1 LGLTKQ
7 LSLADIIKAEDH
19 IDEKVPTPEWG
30 EGTYI
35 TIRSMTGEARDA
47 YEMTLFAMDKTGEY
61 KQDLSNARAKLIAAC
76 AIGPDGKR
84 MFTSDDHIKA
94 LGSKNNA
101 VIDRIWQACQNLN
114 SIGKEQ
120 IDELLGN

>member
-1 LGLTKQ
+1 MGLNKQ

-19 IDEKVPTPEWG
+19 KDEKVPTPEWG

-47 YEMTLFAMDKTGEY
+47 YEMMLFNMDKTGEY

-76 AIGPDGKR
+76 AIGPDGRR
-84 MFTSDDHIKA
+84 MFTSDEHIKA
-94 LGSKNNA
+94 LGSKNSV
-101 VIDRIWQACQNLN
+101 VIDRIWKACQQLN
-114 SIGKEQ
+114 AIG
-120 IDELLGN
+120 DEAIEELVGK